1 MVFCGLASETRC
13 RRSFRYV
20 SSSNRS
26 TLAELGDEV
35 SEEEEQEG
43 GGGEGELLAAQVGGT
58 AGGHAREQRHAQG
71 KAAEKAADMSFVV
84 DADDAGE
91 VGAEADDQVQHG
103 ELDDGATETAAL
115 EGGDGQLLVG
125 EQDDE
130 DAGDPEDRS

>member
-1 MVFCGLASETRC
+1 MVFCALASATRC
-13 RRSFRYV
+13 RLSFRGV
-20 SSSNRS
+20 SSPTRS
-26 TLAELGDEV
+26 TLAELGEEV
-35 SEEEEQEG
+35 SEEEQQEG
-43 GGGEGELLAAQVGGT
+43 GGGEGELLALQVAGA

-115 EGGDGQLLVG
+115 EGGDGEVLVG
-125 EQDDE
+125 GE
-130 DAGDPEDRS
+130 DGEGGGGA